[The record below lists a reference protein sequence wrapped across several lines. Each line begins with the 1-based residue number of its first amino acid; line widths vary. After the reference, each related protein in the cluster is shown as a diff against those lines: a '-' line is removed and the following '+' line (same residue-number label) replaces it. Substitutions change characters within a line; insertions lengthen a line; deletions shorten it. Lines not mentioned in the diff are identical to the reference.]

1 MRWTTGALIG
11 AAVLVFAAGCGT
23 TPSDQG
29 QGTPSGTPGV
39 ASPPAPGSAS
49 PVPNGPNVQQAL
61 DTANREFKLLAD
73 GNWAGAWGLWTDTAK
88 KEVTQKD
95 FEQVNK
101 TCPAHRGVQIQL
113 QDVRPVSMELV
124 ELTWRRGESVGHS
137 SLRLSGGKWLYE
149 PGGET
154 LAEYASG
161 ADAAI
166 AKRRADNNARRRSG
180 HRSRTSSPIKGKSTR
195 SEIERRA

>member
-11 AAVLVFAAGCGT
+11 AAVLVFAAGCSSA
-23 TPSDQG
+23 PSEQG
-29 QGTPSGTPGV
+29 AGAPSSTPGV
-39 ASPPAPGSAS
+39 PNPPAPGQATT

-61 DTANREFKLLAD
+61 DTANQEFKLLVD

-88 KEVTQKD
+88 KEVAQKD
-95 FEQVNK
+95 FEKVNK
-101 TCPAHRGVQIQL
+101 ACPAHRGVEILL
-113 QDVRPVSMELV
+113 QDVRPVGMELV
-124 ELTWRRGESVGHS
+124 ELTWRHGETVGHS

-149 PGGET
+149 PAGET

-166 AKRRADNNARRRSG
+166 AKRRADNKCAAS
-180 HRSRTSSPIKGKSTR
+180 
-195 SEIERRA
+195 